1 MKIKFFEKPSYFI
14 LILPYLTSII
24 QVENFTTNAPI
35 FLLLI
40 STILIDILLFNR
52 IIKNKVFYYTYPL
65 VFIIF
70 NSWILFLDTKELFFN
85 LKFRYF
91 TFLILLFTTLIYS
104 KYLFNWKKNNILPI
118 WNVFLFFYSLSNIFF
133 YTPTSFKSNK
143 ILLDSEEKKPIVL
156 IVLDAY
162 SSPVQIKNVSH
173 NIDFSIFDSLE
184 SNSWHIKK
192 DFKTLET
199 TTSLSLSSL
208 FNYNLSLDNN
218 FKLNAV
224 LNKKYIYDNSM
235 INELKEKKIDIY
247 NYGLM
252 DFNGIKTN
260 TPSWTHQPRFVLP
273 IFENS
278 PNLTKL
284 FSQTIFRNINSLYKR
299 NRIKNSESEFNKIN
313 IGYRFLKEIL
323 NEDKKFSKNSFFYI
337 HLMMP
342 HYPFNFENEFF
353 LKKESLEN
361 YIDYWSFTNKKIFE
375 FLLKNNPKNFKII
388 VTGDHGF
395 RKFPNSIDPTLT
407 FSAFYGFNEN
417 NISKMK
423 SVQDIGFLIQN
434 NY

>member
-24 QVENFTTNAPI
+24 QVENFSTYAPI
-35 FLLLI
+35 LLLFI
-40 STILIDILLFNR
+40 STVLIDILFFNR
-52 IIKNKVFYYTYPL
+52 IINNKIFYLTYPL

-70 NSWILFLDTKELFFN
+70 NSWILFVDIKELIFN
-85 LKFRYF
+85 IKFRYF
-91 TFLILLFTTLIYS
+91 VFLILLLTTLIYS
-104 KYLFNWKKNNILPI
+104 KNIFNWKKNNILPF

-143 ILLDSEEKKPIVL
+143 ILLESEEKKPIILV
-156 IVLDAY
+156 ILDAY
-162 SSPVQIKNVSH
+162 SSPLQIKNVNQ

-184 SNSWHIKK
+184 SNSWQIKK

-235 INELKEKKIDIY
+235 INELKKKKIDIY

-273 IFENS
+273 LFENS

-284 FSQTIFRNINSLYKR
+284 FSQTIFRNINSLYKKY
-299 NRIKNSESEFNKIN
+299 RIKNSEFKSNEIN

-323 NEDKKFSKNSFFYI
+323 NEDKEFSKNSFFYI

-342 HYPFNFENEFF
+342 HYPFNFENEFD
-353 LKKESLEN
+353 LKEESLEN

-375 FLLKNNPKNFKII
+375 YILMKNPKNFKII

-395 RKFPNSIDPTLT
+395 RKFPNSIDPTFT

-417 NISKMK
+417 NISKIK